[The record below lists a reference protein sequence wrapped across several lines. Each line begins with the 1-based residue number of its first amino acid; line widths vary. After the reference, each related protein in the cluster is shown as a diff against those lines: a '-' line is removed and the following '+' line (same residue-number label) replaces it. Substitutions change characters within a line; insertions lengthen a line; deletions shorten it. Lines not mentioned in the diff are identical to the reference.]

1 MNVDMLSASIRNK
14 LTIKP
19 VTVEH
24 LDQFNEL
31 LRYVFQVTSRDIEE
45 SGYQKHDELLRE
57 KRPVLQGTDVIGWFN
72 KNKLVSQLCIYPC
85 KVNIHN
91 KIFEM
96 AGLTGVGT
104 YPEYANLGLM
114 NDLIQLAL
122 KKMREN
128 RQWISYLYP
137 YSVPYYRKKGWEIFS
152 EYIVFNLRDSQ
163 LPRYDKQPGFV
174 ERLDIDESDVI
185 HVYNQFSQSNHGAL
199 IRSQLSWDE
208 YWRWENE
215 NERTAAVYYDELNQP
230 MGVMFYWIN
239 KDVFYIKD
247 MIYLTQEARKGLWN
261 FVYAHYSMVD
271 KVKGRIYRHDPLAFQ
286 LQDSKISEIIEP
298 YYMARIVDVA
308 EFLKNYPFEMLP
320 KEPFHFVVNDTIA
333 EWNNG
338 IFSLYIDKDNKVT
351 VDNEPRGKAI
361 ELSIQ
366 TLSSM
371 LMSFRRPQFFY
382 EYERLKTDKEMV
394 AILDDMIPSKQPYFS
409 DYF

>member
-1 MNVDMLSASIRNK
+1 MLNSTIRNK
-14 LTIKP
+14 LTLKP
-19 VTVEH
+19 VTIEY
-24 LDQFNEL
+24 LDQFDEL
-31 LRYVFQVTSRDIEE
+31 LRYVFQVTNQDIEN
-45 SGYQKHDELLRE
+45 SGYEKDAELLRE
-57 KRPVLQGTDVIGWFN
+57 KRPILRDADVIGWFN

-114 NDLIQLAL
+114 NDLIKTAL
-122 KKMREN
+122 TKMRDN
-128 RQWISYLYP
+128 QQWISYLYP

-152 EYIVFNLRDSQ
+152 ERLSFIIKDSQ

-174 ERLDIDESDVI
+174 ERLSVDDPEVID
-185 HVYNQFSQSNHGAL
+185 VYNRFSHLNHGAL
-199 IRSQLSWDE
+199 IRSELPWRE

-215 NERTAAVYYDELNQP
+215 DERTAGVYYDENAQAQ
-230 MGVMFYWIN
+230 GVIFYWI
-239 KDVFYIKD
+239 KSDVFYIKD
-247 MIYLTQEARKGLWN
+247 MFYLSQEARKGLWN

-286 LQDSKISEIIEP
+286 LFDSKIAETIEP

-308 EFLKNYPFEMLP
+308 EFLKVYPFAELP
-320 KEPFHFVVNDTIA
+320 KQPFHFVISDPLA
-333 EWNNG
+333 DWNNG
-338 IFSLYIDKDNKVT
+338 IFSLY
-351 VDNEPRGKAI
+351 VDQCGALAVDQQPRGQAI

-366 TLSSM
+366 VLSSM
-371 LMSFRRPQFFY
+371 LMSFRRPQFFF
-382 EYERLKTDKEMV
+382 EYELLKTDKNMV
-394 AILDDMIPSKQPYFS
+394 AMLDDMIPTQQPYFS

>member
-1 MNVDMLSASIRNK
+1 MNFSIRDK

-19 VTVEH
+19 VTLEH

-45 SGYQKHDELLRE
+45 SGYEKHDELLRE
-57 KRPVLQGTDVIGWFN
+57 KRPVLQDAEVIGWFN
-72 KNKLVSQLCIYPC
+72 DDKLVSQLCIYPC

-91 KIFEM
+91 TLFDM

-114 NDLIQLAL
+114 NDLIQIAL
-122 KKMREN
+122 QKMRDN
-128 RQWISYLYP
+128 KQWISYLYP
-137 YSVPYYRKKGWEIFS
+137 YSIPFYRKKGWEIFS
-152 EYIVFNLRDSQ
+152 EYIVFNLKDFQ
-163 LPRYDKQPGFV
+163 LPRYDTQPGFV
-174 ERLDIDESDVI
+174 ERLDVDERDVI
-185 HVYNQFSQSNHGAL
+185 LVYDQFSRLNHGAL

-215 NERTAAVYYDELNQP
+215 NERTAAVYYDQNRTPL
-230 MGVMFYWIN
+230 GVMFYWIN
-239 KDVFYIKD
+239 NDILYIKD
-247 MIYLTQEARKGLWN
+247 LFYLNQEARKGLWN

-286 LQDSKISEIIEP
+286 LQDSKIVETIEP
-298 YYMARIVDVA
+298 YYMARIVDVG
-308 EFLKNYPFEMLP
+308 EFLKAYPFKVIP
-320 KEPFHFVVNDTIA
+320 KQPFHFVVTDPVA
-333 EWNNG
+333 KWNNG
-338 IFSLYIDKDNKVT
+338 IFSVYSDEAGHIMIDNQ
-351 VDNEPRGKAI
+351 PRGKAI

-371 LMSFRRPQFFY
+371 LMSFRRPQFFFDY
-382 EYERLKTDKEMV
+382 EYLKTDQAMI
-394 AILDDMIPSKQPYFS
+394 AILEAMLPTQQPYFS